1 MRKIQILTGL
11 ACLAFFL
18 FGFTPVGH
26 GQNES
31 KGKGTET
38 KWEKYDWD
46 MNGVEYFYDKATIS
60 YPSAKIVQ
68 VRRQRVFPKEAS
80 YRTIVTVDQI
90 DCDKGKY
97 RYISIEVTN
106 KDGSTEEFS
115 KASQWGYIAVG
126 MPEDYFLR
134 EYCK

>member
-1 MRKIQILTGL
+1 VRKIQIFIGMV
-11 ACLAFFL
+11 CLVLSL
-18 FGFTPVGH
+18 FGFTREGR
-26 GQNES
+26 GQNENV
-31 KGKGTET
+31 GKSTEA

-46 MNGVEYFYDKATIS
+46 MNGVEYFYDKESIS
-60 YPSAKIVQ
+60 YPSATTLQ
-68 VRRQRVFPKEAS
+68 VRRQRVFPSGAS
-80 YRTIVTVDQI
+80 YRNIVTVDQI

-106 KDGSTEEFS
+106 KDGSTEEFL
-115 KASQWGYIAVG
+115 KASQWAYISVG